1 MDVSRARKEIRL
13 PPKTGVPLSI
23 SGSLTIPIVFRL
35 GPHTKECP
43 IPSGRFIIRASYEAT
58 PESHLQA
65 LIERDRQAAA
75 RNPTTTETPN
85 MISKHRILGITA
97 ILCGASLTP
106 LLAQS
111 GSPAVATGQ
120 REILL
125 QTTQSWNGKPYTHYP
140 TGQPQLT
147 TLMVTIAPH
156 TALPWHT
163 HPFPNSVYVLS
174 GTLTLHDRDSG
185 KTLVVHQ
192 GQAVGESVDDV
203 HRGESGDEPTVL
215 LITYAGTPGV
225 PTSVPAKGEKAE
237 Y

>member
-1 MDVSRARKEIRL
+1 
-13 PPKTGVPLSI
+13 
-23 SGSLTIPIVFRL
+23 
-35 GPHTKECP
+35 
-43 IPSGRFIIRASYEAT
+43 
-58 PESHLQA
+58 
-65 LIERDRQAAA
+65 
-75 RNPTTTETPN
+75 
-85 MISKHRILGITA
+85 MISKFRNLGIAATLA
-97 ILCGASLTP
+97 GASFAAV
-106 LLAQS
+106 LAQD
-111 GSPAVATGQ
+111 AALRVASGQ

-125 QTTQSWNGKPYTHYP
+125 ETSQSWNGKPYTHYP

-147 TLMVTIAPH
+147 TIRLTIAPH

-163 HPFPNSVYVLS
+163 HPFPNVVYVLS
-174 GTLTLHDRDSG
+174 GSLTLHDKASS

-203 HRGESGDEPTVL
+203 HRGETGDEQTVL